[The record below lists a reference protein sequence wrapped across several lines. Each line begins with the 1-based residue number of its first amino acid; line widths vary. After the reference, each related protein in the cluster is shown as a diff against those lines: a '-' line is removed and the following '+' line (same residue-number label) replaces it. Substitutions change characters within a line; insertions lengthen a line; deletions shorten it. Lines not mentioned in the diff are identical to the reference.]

1 VDTPLLE
8 LRSIE
13 NVFPPRPERRLGPT
27 ALEVTGLSDGEK
39 FREVDFHI
47 RRGEIVGFSGL
58 MGAGRTQVARAVFGL
73 DPAAAGAIRIKGC
86 ARAPI
91 RTAEDGMKR
100 GMAMLSED
108 RERFRRFARP
118 SEVAFAAMFL
128 ASEAAAMIT
137 GTNLVIDGGGAI
149 R

>member
-13 NVFPPRPERRLGPT
+13 NVFPPRPERRLRPT

-58 MGAGRTQVARAVFGL
+58 MGAGRTQVARVVFGL
-73 DPAAAGAIRIKGC
+73 DPAAAGAIRIKGR
-86 ARAPI
+86 ARADPD
-91 RTAEDGMKR
+91 RR
-100 GMAMLSED
+100 GWHEARHGDAVGGPLALS
-108 RERFRRFARP
+108 P
-118 SEVAFAAMFL
+118 L
-128 ASEAAAMIT
+128 CAAA
-137 GTNLVIDGGGAI
+137 
-149 R
+149 

>member
-27 ALEVTGLSDGEK
+27 ALEVTVCRTGKNSERSTFTFAAERSSDFPGSWEPVAPRSPAWSSVSIPQR
-39 FREVDFHI
+39 RERSASRD
-47 RRGEIVGFSGL
+47 
-58 MGAGRTQVARAVFGL
+58 A
-73 DPAAAGAIRIKGC
+73 P
-86 ARAPI
+86 API

-137 GTNLVIDGGGAI
+137 GTNLVIDGEGAI